1 MQYNYDSRPAYTVTP
16 NITQDE
22 ITGEQTLHIHQAEVR
37 SSQGR
42 EEANMNNVREQ
53 AEGMDFYLDDEGN
66 YQFGLEASD
75 TEIDM
80 LVEDMGGQE
89 AYDNALFWAQNTL
102 SDSDIA
108 EFDAVMESG
117 DLTEIADMMGQ
128 LHNLYTNRSHDVDEW
143 DDAQSYVYNEVCS
156 PEVYRDVQQFVVSN
170 YQDGDI
176 NEFNRLVN
184 SNDKD
189 DIDFAIRT
197 VIAHM
202 NGEEYYEDDDDDEY
216 DD

>member
-1 MQYNYDSRPAYTVTP
+1 MNYNYDSRPAYTVTP

-75 TEIDM
+75 AEIDM

-89 AYDNALFWAQNTL
+89 AYDNALFWAMNTL

-108 EFDAVMESG
+108 EFDAVMENG
-117 DLTEIADMMGQ
+117 DLTEVADMMGQ
-128 LHNLYTNRSHDVDEW
+128 LQNLYTNRSHDIDAW
-143 DDAQSYVYNEVCS
+143 DDAENYVYNEVCT
-156 PEVYRDVQQFVVSN
+156 PEMYRNVKEFVSN
-170 YQDGDI
+170 NYNDGDI
-176 NEFNRLVN
+176 NEFNKLVN
-184 SNDKD
+184 SNDLD
-189 DIDFAIRT
+189 DIDYAIRT
-197 VIAHM
+197 VIAAM
-202 NGEEYYEDDDDDEY
+202 NGDEY
-216 DD
+216 EEDEDWEDEN